1 MIAHVETIRF
11 DFRSPAKTSRGTYTF
26 KEHQFLIV
34 QLPDTLHVGEIAPMP
49 QLSIESQ
56 EEVNTELNDVLRF
69 MEREQKL
76 PSSRDYSSSV
86 RFAIE
91 SIQRSMRNAD
101 HSFRIP
107 INGLVWMNDTEQ
119 MWADTL
125 LKVEQGFSTIKY
137 KVGANDL
144 HEELD
149 LLRRVRDQFPSLT
162 IRLDA
167 NGAFASRD
175 CLMILEKYAAFGIH
189 SIEQPIA
196 PGHRRELAELVQRSP
211 IPIALDEELIGVESM
226 ADMVSLLE
234 EVRPHYV
241 VLKPMLHGGFE
252 HCDQWIRLATNLGVR
267 WWATSYLESNIGLRA
282 LGHWLSEYQP
292 TIPQGLGTGGI
303 YRTNIDGPLNVEH
316 GELVYDALGKWN
328 APWK

>member
-1 MIAHVETIRF
+1 MIARVETIRF
-11 DFRSPAKTSRGTYTF
+11 DFRFPARTSRGTYTF

-34 QLPDTLHVGEIAPMP
+34 QLPDALHVGEIAPMS

-56 EEVNTELNDVLRF
+56 EEVKTELNDVVRF
-69 MEREQKL
+69 IEREQKL
-76 PSSRDYSSSV
+76 PASRDYASSV

-91 SIQRSMRNAD
+91 SIQRSMRNTD

-125 LKVEQGFSTIKY
+125 LKVEQGFTTIKY

-167 NGAFASRD
+167 NGAFASGD
-175 CLMILEKYAAFGIH
+175 FLMTLEKYAAFGIH

-196 PGHRRELAELVQRSP
+196 PGHRRELAKLVQRSP

-252 HCDQWIRLATNLGVR
+252 HCDQWIRLATDLGVR
-267 WWATSYLESNIGLRA
+267 WWATSYLESNIGLHA
-282 LGHWLSEYQP
+282 LGSWLSEYQP
-292 TIPQGLGTGGI
+292 IIPQGLGTGGI
-303 YRTNIDGPLNVEH
+303 YSTNIDGPLNVEH
-316 GELVYDALGKWN
+316 GELVYDAHGKWN